1 MAGPQD
7 PTSRFYADNAET
19 YVEHARAPSR
29 ERLDPFLACLPNGA
43 EILELGCGNG
53 RDSAEMLSRGFRV
66 APTDGIAEIATEAS
80 RRLNMPVSVLRFEEI
95 AFVSAFDG
103 IWANACLLHVP
114 RIELGAVLG
123 RIHRAL
129 RPGGAFYAS
138 FKAGEA
144 EGQDRLGRYYNYPSE
159 AWLKTLCSDLPWRN
173 LTFDMTHGGAYD
185 GQPTDWLH
193 LFAVKA

>member
-1 MAGPQD
+1 MSQD
-7 PTSRFYADNAET
+7 PTGRFYEKNAQT
-19 YVEHARAPSR
+19 YVQHAVAPSR
-29 ERLDPFLACLPNGA
+29 QRLDPFLELLPCEA

-66 APTDGIAEIATEAS
+66 TPTDGIAEIAAEAS
-80 RRLNMPVSVLRFEEI
+80 RRLNMPVPVVRFDEI
-95 AFVSAFDG
+95 EAVSAFDG

-114 RIELGAVLG
+114 RTDLPDVFY

-129 RPGGAFYAS
+129 RPGGVFYAS

-144 EGQDRLGRYYNYPSE
+144 EGHDALGRYFNYPSE
-159 AWLKTLCSDLPWRN
+159 DWLKALCETSLWRTLA
-173 LTFDMTHGGAYD
+173 FDTHHGGAYD

-193 LFAVKA
+193 LLAVKD